1 MRYHKGE
8 RFGLPGEWQSYLY
21 WMGLN
26 YYRLTEKEKRM
37 IRETV
42 GEVCADRSLIPALL
56 SAVTTERTLTGVAV
70 LYYTS
75 ASVLQRLCGAYY
87 RRLSEK
93 MKKMR

>member
-26 YYRLTEKEKRM
+26 YYRLSEGERRL
-37 IRETV
+37 IRETAA
-42 GEVCADRSLIPALL
+42 EVCADRSLVPALL
-56 SAVTTERTLTGVAV
+56 AAVTTERTLAGVAV
-70 LYYTS
+70 LHYTS
-75 ASVLQRLCGAYY
+75 ASALQRLCGAYY

-93 MKKMR
+93 LKEKR